1 MIFSGFSSLAIAILQ
16 KSTRGR
22 YFAKV
27 YKGALFCKSLQ
38 GGAILQKSTRGRY
51 FAKVYKG
58 AIANQSQS

>member
-1 MIFSGFSSLAIAILQ
+1 MDLAHWRSLFCKSLQGGAILQ

-38 GGAILQKSTRGRY
+38 GGAILQKSTRGRSPTNL
-51 FAKVYKG
+51 KVD
-58 AIANQSQS
+58 N